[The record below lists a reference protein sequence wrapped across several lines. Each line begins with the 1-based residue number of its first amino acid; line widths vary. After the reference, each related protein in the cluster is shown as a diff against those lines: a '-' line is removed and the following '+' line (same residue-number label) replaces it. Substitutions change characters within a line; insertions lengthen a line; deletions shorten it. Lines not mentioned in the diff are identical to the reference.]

1 MHTLKGVHYDIDTF
15 AAAPDVTVR
24 RTLQALA
31 CGLGW
36 EWRTYDVST
45 AYLQADATSD
55 EDRIPLIYPKGMAK
69 YDYRGNELRGV
80 LISNLYGHPAAGA
93 RWAKTRDTWILDF
106 FNNEETSRGWRVY
119 QCHSDPCL
127 FVFDS
132 PDHVTS
138 LVLIYV
144 DDVDSVGP
152 DDAHLKYIRDVYK
165 LGLLGSVR
173 SRASLVLRLLRA
185 EYLVRVQA
193 VHRCRGGPSSVGAE
207 TI

>member
-1 MHTLKGVHYDIDTF
+1 MHYTDTF
-15 AAAPDVTVR
+15 AAAPDVTVS

-36 EWRTYDVST
+36 ERRTYDVST

-152 DDAHLKYIRDVYK
+152 DDTHLKCIRDCFNERFTSAS
-165 LGLLGSVR
+165 GPGVR
-173 SRASLVLRLLRA
+173 YGAS
-185 EYLVRVQA
+185 
-193 VHRCRGGPSSVGAE
+193 
-207 TI
+207 